1 MWFLDDDNEFVDD
14 IVVQAALGVMKGKQF
29 AWAMYLSRQMKKDL
43 VEYLDG
49 DEEYHSTIGLQT
61 TQYLSMLIEFQIGPK
76 RPPPDTAVSIFDV
89 DEMLRSTEEENMI
102 LLKKMAAVEEQ
113 DAVLRQE
120 VAQALTHALGIEE
133 QLKSQL
139 LKLEAELAQVQTS
152 HINKQKLGARQ
163 LHEKKAYSKIV
174 YESYVSLKAKTSNA
188 RRDLKE
194 AEGRYSAVLDK
205 MAKLEETSKQYE
217 EAMKQHLVDN
227 LKDSREQRNI
237 GVQVSPNKEP
247 LQTCNCLEGMRSI
260 SMYEYFNLSS
270 IVLVWFRF
278 FLWNVHH

>member
-1 MWFLDDDNEFVDD
+1 MRT
-14 IVVQAALGVMKGKQF
+14 G
-29 AWAMYLSRQMKKDL
+29 
-43 VEYLDG
+43 
-49 DEEYHSTIGLQT
+49 
-61 TQYLSMLIEFQIGPK
+61 
-76 RPPPDTAVSIFDV
+76 
-89 DEMLRSTEEENMI
+89 
-102 LLKKMAAVEEQ
+102 
-113 DAVLRQE
+113 
-120 VAQALTHALGIEE
+120 
-133 QLKSQL
+133 
-139 LKLEAELAQVQTS
+139 
-152 HINKQKLGARQ
+152 HINEQKLGARQ
-163 LHEKKAYSKIV
+163 LEEEKAYSKIV